1 MTDWQELVDF
11 DEGVS
16 EPFRPEPPPTW
27 EPAAAKPLSLA
38 AEHDPGC
45 ATDVD
50 ELIDL
55 EQQAE
60 FFLVLGEEE
69 SAIDLLMSHLRSS
82 GGTSKPTTGGSG
94 SQSTSKP
101 TSSGVSTGSGKTTT
115 VVLSNG
121 KQKVSAT
128 VADTDE
134 TKFIN
139 MLQSSKGVS

>member
-1 MTDWQELVDF
+1 MDEKQARGIADKLF
-11 DEGVS
+11 DDNGNMRGLNAYRRDKS
-16 EPFRPEPPPTW
+16 DTFSSILRRM
-27 EPAAAKPLSLA
+27 A
-38 AEHDPGC
+38 
-45 ATDVD
+45 
-50 ELIDL
+50 
-55 EQQAE
+55 
-60 FFLVLGEEE
+60 EEE
-69 SAIDLLMSHLRSS
+69 LRATPLNTGGTTGGTTGTGS